1 MEAGIK
7 AKAAVIVGSPGE
19 TWETVQ
25 DTVDMM
31 EEIMPD
37 EAIVCI
43 FTPYPGSPVWD
54 DPEAFGMKILTRD
67 VSKYAA
73 VGPDMTGNVVV
84 ER

>member
-1 MEAGIK
+1 MDVGIE

-31 EEIMPD
+31 EKIMPD
-37 EAIVCI
+37 EAILCI

-54 DPEAFGMKILTRD
+54 NPDAFGMKILTRD
-67 VSKYAA
+67 VSQYAA
-73 VGPDMTGNVVV
+73 VGPGMTSS
-84 ER
+84 RRRR